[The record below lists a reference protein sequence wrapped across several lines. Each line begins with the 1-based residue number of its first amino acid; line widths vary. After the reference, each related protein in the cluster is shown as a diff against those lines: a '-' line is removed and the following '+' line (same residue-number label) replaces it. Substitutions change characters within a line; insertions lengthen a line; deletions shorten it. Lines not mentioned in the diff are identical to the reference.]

1 MTKKEKLNRIF
12 LVLLSLF
19 VVMLGY
25 GILLPTLPYYTERL
39 ALKDNLDTDLINF
52 HIGMLTS
59 IYPLFQ
65 LLFVLVWGKLSD
77 KYGRKP
83 IILLGLLGFVVMNLL
98 TGLVTSLTL
107 LYVARI
113 IGGIFTSSVIPV
125 SNAYLSD
132 ITSEKRRTKIMAWS
146 GVAISSGLI
155 FGPVLG
161 GFLSQTN
168 FHYKYSLGILH
179 LDRFSVPFILV
190 SLLGLVVLLVVMKL
204 LKNTEIVSRL
214 SSKKKEFSWS
224 FSQYFI
230 VLLLLSFV
238 MQFVVTLFETVFSIY
253 GKDEL
258 SFNSNQVGIGFMLC
272 GSVMAVLQPVF
283 ATYGEKILAT
293 KQQIGLG
300 MFIAGTSLIAFPFFT
315 NEWFIYG
322 LIVVF
327 AAGGAMV
334 TPNLISAVS
343 IISKK
348 DTGRNISIQSSTNSV
363 GQILGPVLG
372 TWLIAGGFYYPFIVA
387 GVIVLL
393 ALGLVLPYLKFN
405 VKTNSLD
412 KIEIG
417 TNKIHDFK
425 SEQKTLGQ

>member
-1 MTKKEKLNRIF
+1 MDKKEKLHRIY

-65 LLFVLVWGKLSD
+65 LLFVIVWGKLSD

-83 IILLGLLGFVVMNLL
+83 LIVIGLIGFVVMNLL
-98 TGLVTSLTL
+98 TGLATSLTM
-107 LYVARI
+107 LYIARI
-113 IGGIFTSSVIPV
+113 VGGIFTSSVIPV

-168 FHYKYSLGILH
+168 LHLKFSFGVFH
-179 LDRFSVPFILV
+179 LDRFSVPFILAA
-190 SLLGLVVLLVVMKL
+190 LLGFIVVLIIIKW
-204 LKNTEIVSRL
+204 LKNTEIKSRIA
-214 SSKKKEFSWS
+214 SQVVKFS
-224 FSQYFI
+224 FSLSKYFI

-258 SFNSNQVGIGFMLC
+258 AFTSNQVGIGFMLC

-283 ATYGEKILAT
+283 ATYGEKILT
-293 KQQIGLG
+293 SKQQITLGLLISG
-300 MFIAGTSLIAFPFFT
+300 VSLIVFPFVS
-315 NEWFIYG
+315 NELYVYLMII
-322 LIVVF
+322 LF

-334 TPNLISAVS
+334 TPNLLSAVS
-343 IISKK
+343 LISKEN
-348 DTGRNISIQSSTNSV
+348 TGRNISIQSSTNSI

-372 TWLIAGGFYYPFIVA
+372 TWLIAGGFYYPFIIA
-387 GVIVLL
+387 GVTVLGAMGLVYFLKTQDKEVDGDLL
-393 ALGLVLPYLKFN
+393 ADQHKKL
-405 VKTNSLD
+405 
-412 KIEIG
+412 
-417 TNKIHDFK
+417 
-425 SEQKTLGQ
+425 

>member
-1 MTKKEKLNRIF
+1 MDRTEKLNRIF

-39 ALKDNLDTDLINF
+39 ALKDNLDTDLLNF

-65 LLFVLVWGKLSD
+65 LIFVVLWGRLSD
-77 KYGRKP
+77 RYGRKP
-83 IILLGLLGFVVMNLL
+83 IIIVGLIGFIIMQVL
-98 TGLVTSLTL
+98 TGLATSLTM
-107 LYVARI
+107 LYIARI
-113 IGGIFTSSVIPV
+113 LGGIFTSSVIPV

-132 ITSEKRRTKIMAWS
+132 ITSEKRRTKVMAWS
-146 GVAISSGLI
+146 GVAISSGVI

-168 FHYKYSLGILH
+168 FHYKFSLGILH

-190 SLLGLVVLLVVMKL
+190 SLLGFVVLLIVMKW
-204 LKNTEIVSRL
+204 LKNTSIRARSVSEE
-214 SSKKKEFSWS
+214 SKFNWS
-224 FSQYFI
+224 FNSYFM

-258 SFNSNQVGIGFMLC
+258 SFSSNQVGIGFMLC
-272 GSVMAVLQPVF
+272 GSVMAILQPVF
-283 ATYGEKILAT
+283 ATYGEKIMTT

-300 MFIAGTSLIAFPFFT
+300 MLIAGISLIAFPFFT
-315 NEWFIYG
+315 YEWFVYG

-334 TPNLISAVS
+334 TPNLLSAVS
-343 IISKK
+343 LISKK
-348 DTGRNISIQSSTNSV
+348 DTGRNISLQSSTNSI
-363 GQILGPVLG
+363 GQILGPILG
-372 TWLIAGGFYYPFIVA
+372 TWLIAGGFYYPFIIA
-387 GVIVLL
+387 GIIVLL
-393 ALGLVLPYLKFN
+393 ALGLVLPYLKLKQ
-405 VKTNSLD
+405 VK
-412 KIEIG
+412 I
-417 TNKIHDFK
+417 
-425 SEQKTLGQ
+425 

>member
-39 ALKDNLDTDLINF
+39 AINDNLDTGLINF

-65 LLFVLVWGKLSD
+65 LIFVVLWGRLSD
-77 KYGRKP
+77 RYGRKP
-83 IILLGLLGFVVMNLL
+83 IIIVGLIGFIVMQLL
-98 TGLVTSLTL
+98 TGLATSLTM
-107 LYVARI
+107 LYIARI
-113 IGGIFTSSVIPV
+113 LGGIFTSSVIPV

-132 ITSEKRRTKIMAWS
+132 ITSEKRRTKIMSWS
-146 GVAISSGLI
+146 GVAVSSGVI

-161 GFLSQTN
+161 AFLSQSD

-179 LDRFSVPFILV
+179 LDRFSIPFILV
-190 SLLGLVVLLVVMKL
+190 SFLGLVVLLVVMKW
-204 LKNTEIVSRL
+204 LKNTEIVNRFA
-214 SSKKKEFSWS
+214 SKKKEFSWS
-224 FSQYFI
+224 FSHYFM

-238 MQFVVTLFETVFSIY
+238 LQFVVTLFETVFSIY
-253 GKDEL
+253 GKDAL

-272 GSVMAVLQPVF
+272 GSVMAILQPVF

-300 MFIAGTSLIAFPFFT
+300 MFIVGTSLIAFPFFT
-315 NEWFIYG
+315 DEWSIYG

-334 TPNLISAVS
+334 TPNLLSEVS
-343 IISKK
+343 LLSKK
-348 DTGRNISIQSSTNSV
+348 DTGRNISIQSSTNSI

-372 TWLIAGGFYYPFIVA
+372 TWLIVGGFFYPFIIA
-387 GVIVLL
+387 GATAL
-393 ALGLVLPYLKFN
+393 AAMGLVYFLKQQ
-405 VKTNSLD
+405 
-412 KIEIG
+412 
-417 TNKIHDFK
+417 NK
-425 SEQKTLGQ
+425 

>member
-1 MTKKEKLNRIF
+1 MKRKEKLNRIY
-12 LVLLSLF
+12 LILLSLF

-65 LLFVLVWGKLSD
+65 LLFVIVWGKLSD

-83 IILLGLLGFVVMNLL
+83 LIVIGLIGFVVMNLL
-98 TGLVTSLTL
+98 TGLATSLTM
-107 LYVARI
+107 LYIARI
-113 IGGIFTSSVIPV
+113 VGGIFTSSVIPV

-168 FHYKYSLGILH
+168 LHFKFSIGVFH
-179 LDRFSVPFILV
+179 LDRFSVPFILAA
-190 SLLGLVVLLVVMKL
+190 LLGFVVVLIIGKW
-204 LKNTEIVSRL
+204 LKNTEIKRRIA
-214 SSKKKEFSWS
+214 SKGNKFS
-224 FSQYFI
+224 FSLSTYFI

-258 SFNSNQVGIGFMLC
+258 AFTSNQVGIGFMLC

-283 ATYGEKILAT
+283 ATYGEKILNS
-293 KQQIGLG
+293 KQQIILGLLISG
-300 MFIAGTSLIAFPFFT
+300 VSLIVFPFVN
-315 NEWFIYG
+315 NELNVYLMII
-322 LIVVF
+322 LF

-334 TPNLISAVS
+334 TPNLLSAVS
-343 IISKK
+343 LISKEN
-348 DTGRNISIQSSTNSV
+348 TGRNISIQSSTNSI

-372 TWLIAGGFYYPFIVA
+372 TWLIAGGFFYPFIVA
-387 GVIVLL
+387 GIVVLL
-393 ALGLVLPYLKFN
+393 AFGFVLPYLKLSA
-405 VKTNSLD
+405 K
-412 KIEIG
+412 
-417 TNKIHDFK
+417 
-425 SEQKTLGQ
+425 

>member
-1 MTKKEKLNRIF
+1 MDRQEKLNRIF

-39 ALKDNLDTDLINF
+39 ALKDNPDTNLINF

-65 LLFVLVWGKLSD
+65 LLFVIVWGKLSD
-77 KYGRKP
+77 KFGRKP
-83 IILLGLLGFVVMNLL
+83 LIVIGLFGFVVMNLL
-98 TGLVTSLTL
+98 TGLATSLTM
-107 LYVARI
+107 LYIARI
-113 IGGIFTSSVIPV
+113 VGGIFTSSVIPV

-132 ITSEKRRTKIMAWS
+132 ITSETRRTKIMAWS

-168 FHYKYSLGILH
+168 LHFKFSFGIFH
-179 LDRFSVPFILV
+179 LDRFSVPFIFAA
-190 SLLGLVVLLVVMKL
+190 LLGFIVVLIIVKW
-204 LKNTEIVSRL
+204 LKNTEIKSRIA
-214 SSKKKEFSWS
+214 SDVVKFS
-224 FSQYFI
+224 FSLSKYFI
-230 VLLLLSFV
+230 ILLLLSFV

-258 SFNSNQVGIGFMLC
+258 AFTSNQVGIGFMLC

-283 ATYGEKILAT
+283 ATYGEKILT
-293 KQQIGLG
+293 SKQQITLGLLISG
-300 MFIAGTSLIAFPFFT
+300 VSLIVFPYVSNELYVYFT
-315 NEWFIYG
+315 
-322 LIVVF
+322 IVTF

-334 TPNLISAVS
+334 TPNLLSAVS
-343 IISKK
+343 LISKQN
-348 DTGRNISIQSSTNSV
+348 TGRNISIQSSTNSI

-372 TWLIAGGFYYPFIVA
+372 TWLIGGGFYYPFIIA
-387 GVIVLL
+387 GATVLGAIGLVYFLKQKDKEVDPVLL
-393 ALGLVLPYLKFN
+393 ADQHKKL
-405 VKTNSLD
+405 
-412 KIEIG
+412 
-417 TNKIHDFK
+417 
-425 SEQKTLGQ
+425 